1 MACIFQAGIAIKGEF
16 QPEVVA
22 ARGPTSDRY
31 IEILRSGP
39 NLKDHFRRL
48 TIEEQMEMVRTFNP
62 TDLLQCA
69 EKIMQA
75 KLDEGRGSEGQAKQ
89 SRKQSREGHENK
101 EDVDTKTKLK

>member
-1 MACIFQAGIAIKGEF
+1 MPRHAG
-16 QPEVVA
+16 P
-22 ARGPTSDRY
+22 
-31 IEILRSGP
+31 
-39 NLKDHFRRL
+39 LKDYSRRL

-75 KLDEGRGSEGQAKQ
+75 KLDEGRGSKGQAKQ

>member
-48 TIEEQMEMVRTFNP
+48 TIEEQMEMVRTFIP
-62 TDLLQCA
+62 TDLLPHA

>member
-1 MACIFQAGIAIKGEF
+1 MARCLPGKVMPRHAG
-16 QPEVVA
+16 P
-22 ARGPTSDRY
+22 
-31 IEILRSGP
+31 
-39 NLKDHFRRL
+39 LKDYFRRL

-75 KLDEGRGSEGQAKQ
+75 KLDEGRGSKGQAKQ

>member
-48 TIEEQMEMVRTFNP
+48 TIEEQMEMVRIFIP
-62 TDLLQCA
+62 TDPRLVNDNHSFTLATIIICQ
-69 EKIMQA
+69 
-75 KLDEGRGSEGQAKQ
+75 
-89 SRKQSREGHENK
+89 
-101 EDVDTKTKLK
+101 